1 MVWAASRRGKMAIGA
16 VFLSLPMA
24 AFFAVYSCAFH
35 GTPAA
40 YAILVY
46 ALAGALIL
54 SSYTLL
60 NGVFPEEPR

>member
-1 MVWAASRRGKMAIGA
+1 
-16 VFLSLPMA
+16 MA
-24 AFFAVYSCAFH
+24 ALFAVYSCAFH

-60 NGVFPEEPR
+60 NGVFPEDPL